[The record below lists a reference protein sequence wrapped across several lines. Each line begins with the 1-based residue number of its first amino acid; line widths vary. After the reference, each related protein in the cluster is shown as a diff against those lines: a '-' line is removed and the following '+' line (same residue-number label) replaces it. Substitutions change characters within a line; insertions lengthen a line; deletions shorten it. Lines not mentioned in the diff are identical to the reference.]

1 MRTSYTTLDET
12 DGARKKNSD
21 ISEHWIMQKVSWIL
35 NTISVIK
42 MVNSIAE
49 MGGSEVVRNDFGA

>member
-1 MRTSYTTLDET
+1 MYIWCPVVRTSYRTFDET
-12 DGARKKNSD
+12 DGARKEELRY
-21 ISEHWIMQKVSWIL
+21 SEHWTIQKVSWIL

-49 MGGSEVVRNDFGA
+49 M